1 MFLLLTTFSSAWAP
15 VLGVLSAWGM
25 FLQADVV
32 GKVIV
37 MILLGGSIWV
47 WSIMFSKA
55 AVLKRSE
62 RDCEG
67 FLQQFRAAE
76 HPMTLYRSVR
86 MKRGNAPLA
95 VVYHQALAAWE
106 AVLDVQG
113 IAPETL
119 EHTGDLM
126 SVRLSD
132 REIHSVGAAAER
144 AVADQV
150 LVLESQMSW
159 LATASSLAP
168 FLGLFGTVWG
178 VMLSFG
184 EMSGSGSALLSEVAP
199 GISSALLTTVVGL
212 LVAIPSTFGYN
223 ALSDR
228 IRRLTVQMDNFAQ
241 ELTGDL
247 ERVHRA

>member
-1 MFLLLTTFSSAWAP
+1 MFMYLADVRLIP
-15 VLGVLSAWGM
+15 VLGVASAWGM
-25 FLQADVV
+25 FLQADIV

-37 MILLGGSIWV
+37 MVLLGGSIWV

-55 AVLKRSE
+55 AVLKRAE
-62 RDCEG
+62 HDCDA
-67 FLQQFRAAE
+67 FLRQFRGAE
-76 HPMTLYRSVR
+76 HPMNLHQTSRV
-86 MKRGNAPLA
+86 KKGNAPLA

-113 IAPETL
+113 HAPESMMSTR
-119 EHTGDLM
+119 DLLG
-126 SVRLSD
+126 VRLSD

-178 VMLSFG
+178 VMLSVG

-212 LVAIPSTFGYN
+212 LVAIPSTFG
-223 ALSDR
+223 
-228 IRRLTVQMDNFAQ
+228 
-241 ELTGDL
+241 
-247 ERVHRA
+247 